1 MEKTLEA
8 TRLLGLCRGL
18 ESAYIPSFRTYDRKV
33 MGIRSGINMVIG
45 SISSSRGIHK
55 GGCQNYGPFWVP

>member
-18 ESAYIPSFRTYDRKV
+18 DSTYIPSFRTYDRKV
-33 MGIRSGINMVIG
+33 MGIRSGINMVIVVVK
-45 SISSSRGIHK
+45 IMV
-55 GGCQNYGPFWVP
+55 PFGYPR